1 MVAALAEL
9 RDVSGY
15 FAVGTGAVNDGWRP
29 V

>member
-15 FAVGTGAVNDGWRP
+15 FAVGTGAVND
-29 V
+29 